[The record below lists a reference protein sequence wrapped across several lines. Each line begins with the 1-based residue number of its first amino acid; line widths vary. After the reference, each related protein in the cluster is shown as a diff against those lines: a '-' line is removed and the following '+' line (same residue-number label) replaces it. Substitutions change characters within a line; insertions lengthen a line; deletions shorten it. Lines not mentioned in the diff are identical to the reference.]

1 MMKAQYTH
9 TNTNP
14 LNLVLR
20 STRFFFRQPALSL
33 MLDSPSASKAQA
45 NAPAGDLTD
54 DGVIVDCQAC

>member
-20 STRFFFRQPALSL
+20 STRFFF
-33 MLDSPSASKAQA
+33 SAS
-45 NAPAGDLTD
+45 AGDLAD
-54 DGVIVDCQAC
+54 DSVIVDCQAC